1 MTFLWPLVFV
11 LLPLPWLVRRIS
23 KPMQASANGALRV
36 PFFQVL
42 QQGAGGTPI
51 ARRLPASWQHLL
63 AGIIWLCLL
72 TALARPAFVGKEIP
86 LPADGRDIM
95 LAIDLSGSMEQPDF
109 MADGQQTT
117 RLNVVKATADE
128 FISRRR
134 GDRVGL
140 ILFSN
145 RAYLQAPLTFDRQAV
160 SQLLTQAEVGL
171 TGRKTAI
178 GDAIAIAVKRLQETP
193 QNTSQAGGNVSNN
206 ISNDV
211 NKNVSNN
218 VNSDENKAISK
229 VSSDK
234 DSRVLILLTD
244 GASNAGSIQ
253 PMEAAKI
260 ASQLG
265 IRIYTIGVGSGQMV
279 INTPFGQQLMNMPQ
293 DLDEGTL
300 KKIADMSNGRYFRA
314 ADTQSL
320 EAIYQAI
327 DMLEPAAG
335 EPIYLR
341 PTTELYM
348 LPASVALLLTGL
360 WAVFYAWQRLSRVT
374 QTKIT
379 SKSKVGD

>member
-36 PFFQVL
+36 PFFQAL
-42 QQGAGGTPI
+42 QQGASGTHI
-51 ARRLPASWQHLL
+51 SRRLPASWQHLL

-134 GDRVGL
+134 GDRMGL

-193 QNTSQAGGNVSNN
+193 QNTSQAGDVSNN
-206 ISNDV
+206 ISN
-211 NKNVSNN
+211 N
-218 VNSDENKAISK
+218 ENQAISK
-229 VSSDK
+229 LSGDK

-253 PMEAAKI
+253 PLEATKI

-293 DLDEGTL
+293 DLDEDTL
-300 KKIADMSNGRYFRA
+300 QKIADMSNGRYFRA

-327 DMLEPAAG
+327 DKLEPAAG

-348 LPASVALLLTGL
+348 LPASIALLLTGL
-360 WAVFYAWQRLSRVT
+360 WAAFYAWQRLSRMT